1 MNLPPF
7 CIVIPA
13 RLASERLPGKVLLP
27 VAGVPLLG
35 RVIAQAQQA
44 AAAEIVVASDSTA
57 VLDYAQQFDV
67 KTLLT
72 GEHPSGTSRLAEV
85 VARLAWPDDTL
96 VVNWQGD
103 EPLLPIAVVHGLVA
117 DLEASAAALITAA
130 CPLASIEDYF
140 SANVVKVV
148 WNQRQEA
155 LYFSRS
161 PLPAGRDGAVP
172 WEAARR
178 HLGVYAYRA
187 HFLKIYSE
195 LSVSPWETIE
205 KLEQLRALYH
215 GFRIAL
221 RFENAPLP
229 RGMDSA
235 EDQAW
240 LTAYFTNRQKN

>member
-1 MNLPPF
+1 MKLPPF
-7 CIVIPA
+7 RIVIPA
-13 RLASERLPGKVLLP
+13 RLASERLPRKVLLP

-44 AAAEIVVASDSTA
+44 GAAEIVVASDSSL
-57 VLDYAQQFDV
+57 VLDYAQTFAV
-67 KTLLT
+67 TTILT
-72 GEHPSGTSRLAEV
+72 GNHPSGTSRLAEV
-85 VARLAWPDDTL
+85 VTHLRWPEDTL

-103 EPLLPIAVVHGLVA
+103 EPLLPIAVVQGLVA
-117 DLEASAAALITAA
+117 DLEASSADLITAA
-130 CPLASIEDYF
+130 CPLACVEDYF

-161 PLPAGRDGAVP
+161 PLPAGRDGAIP
-172 WEAARR
+172 WEMARR

-187 HFLKIYSE
+187 HFLQTYAT
-195 LSVSPWETIE
+195 LAPSPWEESE

-221 RFENAPLP
+221 RFEAAPLP

-235 EDQAW
+235 EDHAW
-240 LTAYFTNRQKN
+240 LNAYFAQANT